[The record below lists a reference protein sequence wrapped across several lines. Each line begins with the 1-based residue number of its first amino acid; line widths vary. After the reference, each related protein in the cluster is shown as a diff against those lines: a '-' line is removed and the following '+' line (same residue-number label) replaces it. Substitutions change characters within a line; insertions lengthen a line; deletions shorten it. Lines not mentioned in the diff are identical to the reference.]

1 MAPQVMVVV
10 VFGAVYLT
18 TTLLTMMLT
27 LKRACMNSEVNEPIH
42 PLDADT
48 LSAPPVV
55 HVQHDLAIGQPI
67 AAKLAADTATCLY
80 LACRPRCHSA
90 CR

>member
-1 MAPQVMVVV
+1 MAPQVMVVM

-27 LKRACMNSEVNEPIH
+27 LKRACMNSDVNEPIH

-55 HVQHDLAIGQPI
+55 HLQYDLLVGHPLQQSWLQIQS
-67 AAKLAADTATCLY
+67 LVFT
-80 LACRPRCHSA
+80 
-90 CR
+90 

>member
-1 MAPQVMVVV
+1 MVVM

-27 LKRACMNSEVNEPIH
+27 LKRACMNIEVNEPIH

-55 HVQHDLAIGQPI
+55 HVQHDLLIEQPI
-67 AAKLAADTATCLY
+67 AAKLAADEATSIY
-80 LACRPRCHSA
+80 LVCQPRCHSA

>member
-1 MAPQVMVVV
+1 MVVV

-27 LKRACMNSEVNEPIH
+27 LKSACMNSEVNEPIH
-42 PLDADT
+42 PLEADA

-55 HVQHDLAIGQPI
+55 RVQHNLLIGQPI
-67 AAKLAADTATCLY
+67 TANLAADTATCIY

>member
-1 MAPQVMVVV
+1 MVVM

-48 LSAPPVV
+48 LSSPPVV
-55 HVQHDLAIGQPI
+55 HAQHDLLIDQPI
-67 AAKLAADTATCLY
+67 AAKLAADKATSLY
-80 LACRPRCHSA
+80 LACRPRCQSA